1 MKLTYSEAIALLAE
15 KKAAGIVYSLERME
29 ELMGYLN
36 HPEKEIR
43 SLHVA
48 GTNGKGSVCAFLS
61 SILNEAGFTVG
72 AFNTPVFGEEKD
84 QLTVNREPIS
94 KEEFAKAFSDIL
106 PSVEKVERE
115 RHEIVS
121 EFECIT
127 ALAFYYFARL
137 KPMDIVLIEAG
148 MGGRLDATNVLS
160 SPIATVIT
168 NVGYDHQ
175 LFLGDTIEK
184 IAMEKVGIIK
194 SSSPHFTGADGR
206 ALQVIKKVAT
216 KRKTPVYSLQDNT
229 HIKQLN
235 SDTFEFKMVGTSS
248 AKSYTLTLKGQ
259 HQVMNAALA
268 LLTITVLAEQLQWTM
283 TQKDLRQGLFRAAL
297 EGRWETISYAPE
309 IIIDTAHNDDAMIA
323 VCNNITDLSHNKQ
336 MTVLFAAMK
345 DKAVGNM
352 LKRLRSL
359 NIKVYVTEIST
370 PRSMTKEDY
379 LQVTGVTEQDI
390 IVDWKKWV
398 NDWFNKKEQNHILL
412 VTGSH
417 YFAGI
422 CRSYMIDE
430 IKNSN

>member
-1 MKLTYSEAIALLAE
+1 MKLSYSEAIAILAE
-15 KKAAGIVYSLERME
+15 KKGAGIVYSLERME

-36 HPEKEIR
+36 HPEKDVR
-43 SLHVA
+43 FLHVA

-94 KEEFAKAFSDIL
+94 KEDFAGAFSEIL
-106 PSVEKVERE
+106 PSVKKVERD
-115 RHEIVS
+115 RHEVVS

-175 LFLGDTIEK
+175 AFLGDTIEK
-184 IAMEKVGIIK
+184 IAMEKAGIIK
-194 SSSPHFTGADGR
+194 SSSPHFTAAEGS
-206 ALQVIKKVAT
+206 ALQIMRKIAKDKKT
-216 KRKTPVYSLQDNT
+216 TMYSLQSNT
-229 HIKQLN
+229 QIKQLN
-235 SDTFEFKMVGTSS
+235 SHTFEFKMESVSS
-248 AKSYTLTLKGQ
+248 PKPYTLTLKGQ
-259 HQVMNAALA
+259 HQIMNAALA
-268 LLTITVLAEQLQWTM
+268 LLTITVLADQLQW
-283 TQKDLRQGLFRAAL
+283 KVAERDLRIGLLQAGL
-297 EGRWETISYAPE
+297 EGRWETISEEPE
-309 IIIDTAHNDDAMIA
+309 IIIDTAHNDEAMA
-323 VCNNITDLSHNKQ
+323 TVCHNIMDLPHNKQ
-336 MTVLFAAMK
+336 VTVLFAAMK

-352 LKRLRSL
+352 LKRLHDL
-359 NIKVYVTEIST
+359 NIKVYVTEFSD
-370 PRSMTKEDY
+370 PRCMTKKDY
-379 LQVTGVTEQDI
+379 LHVTDVAEEDI
-390 IVDWKKWV
+390 ISDWKKWV
-398 NDWFNKKEQNHILL
+398 NDWFNKKEQNHMLL

-422 CRSYMIDE
+422 CRSYVIDQTL
-430 IKNSN
+430 NSN